1 VNLGL
6 FETIRRI
13 VQDEMRQ
20 IRTTELA
27 VVQDQQVGSDKYSCS
42 VQLRNSGIVLKNVPV
57 ATGKIGLVSIPAVG
71 DLVLVQFIGGDVHTP
86 VITGGVYNDQDQPTK
101 SDDGDFILHLPLGA
115 DDDSAAHVELKS
127 KDRRSLRIKL
137 GGGLEI
143 KLQDDDPAV
152 TIDAGGG
159 KGTVQI
165 DGDGA
170 ITLKSSGDV
179 KISGNAINVEA
190 QGQLTLKGA
199 TVNIN

>member
-6 FETIRRI
+6 YETIRKI
-13 VQDEMRQ
+13 VQEEMHRK
-20 IRTTELA
+20 RTAEIG

-71 DLVLVQFIGGDVHTP
+71 DMVLVQFLGGDIQWP
-86 VITGGVYNDQDQPTK
+86 VITGGLYNDKDQPTK

-115 DDDSAAHVELKS
+115 DDDSAAHVELQS
-127 KDRRSLRIKL
+127 KNSRLLRIKL

-170 ITLKSSGDV
+170 ITLKSNGDV
-179 KISGNAINVEA
+179 KISGNAIKVEA
-190 QGQLTLKGA
+190 QGELTLKGS